1 MASSFET
8 SPSHSST
15 YQQPIQVATR
25 KEYIFSSAKE
35 MVADMKGWVLD
46 QTDEENTT
54 LHCTKKGGALG
65 GTSTITV
72 IVAGSEEHPSTTVNC
87 KVQVEGGLMA
97 RPQKTAEEFMKLFFR
112 RIC

>member
-1 MASSFET
+1 MTSSFET
-8 SPSHSST
+8 SLSHSST

-25 KEYIFSSAKE
+25 KEYIYASAKE
-35 MVADMKGWVLD
+35 MVEDMKGWVLETAD
-46 QTDEENTT
+46 DENMT

-72 IVAGSEEHPSTTVNC
+72 TVDGSVEHPSTTVDC
-87 KVQVEGGLMA
+87 KIVTEGGLLA
-97 RPQKTAEEFMKLFFR
+97 RPKKMVEEFMKLFFR